1 MVAVG
6 ENVSV
11 GYWSWQN
18 KENLWATWHAG
29 QISLLD
35 PRLMFLPS
43 LQTDQSQSQRLA
55 TLSALQILLLALN
68 YPTRPLSTCSHSNK
82 TLFSSTVGKKD
93 LQPENKKSF
102 SCSAFNQQNTLPA
115 SPFVTLC
122 LSLTFTPLSRR
133 SHSYTIHKTGLCPV
147 VGGSTESHCFLK
159 VWGRRPGTSAASW
172 MWQRW
177 LKDEATE
184 LLRRFNLSSLSLI
197 RRRISTL
204 IWLQFKV

>member
-6 ENVSV
+6 ENMSV

-68 YPTRPLSTCSHSNK
+68 YPTRPLSTCSRSNK

-102 SCSAFNQQNTLPA
+102 SCSVFNQPKH
-115 SPFVTLC
+115 SSC
-122 LSLTFTPLSRR
+122 LSVCHSLSFPHFHTSEPPFPQLHHSQNRPLSSCSRLHGVPLFPEGVR
-133 SHSYTIHKTGLCPV
+133 KTTRLLSCVLNVTEVIKGWSH
-147 VGGSTESHCFLK
+147 
-159 VWGRRPGTSAASW
+159 WAA
-172 MWQRW
+172 
-177 LKDEATE
+177 EE
-184 LLRRFNLSSLSLI
+184 I
-197 RRRISTL
+197 
-204 IWLQFKV
+204 